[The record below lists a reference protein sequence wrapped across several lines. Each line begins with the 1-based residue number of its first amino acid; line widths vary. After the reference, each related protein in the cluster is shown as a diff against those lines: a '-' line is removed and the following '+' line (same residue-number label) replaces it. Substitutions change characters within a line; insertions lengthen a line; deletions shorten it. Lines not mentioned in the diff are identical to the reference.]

1 MAALVVITLA
11 ATGAGTFA
19 LAAGSVH
26 PQQCDIEDEVMRDLC
41 CYSLYGACYSV
52 CVNTYGGGTAF
63 TECTMRCWNAYIKC
77 TR

>member
-1 MAALVVITLA
+1 
-11 ATGAGTFA
+11 
-19 LAAGSVH
+19 
-26 PQQCDIEDEVMRDLC
+26 VMRDLC